1 MPAPQTVLFVR
12 APRRGTVKT
21 RLARSLG
28 DDNALEAY
36 RTLLTVTSDALHG
49 LGNVELRVTPDDGI
63 PELEPWRQTGW
74 TLAPQGTGSLGERL
88 AAAVEIHF
96 RNGATSVVIIGSD
109 CPDITAQDIHNAHQA
124 LATSDVV
131 LGPASDGG
139 YWLIGLRRPTV
150 GVFDNIA
157 WSTET
162 VLQQTLERAAAL
174 GLSVATL
181 RQLDDID
188 THEDWLRWVG
198 RKV

>member
-1 MPAPQTVLFVR
+1 MPNPQTVLFAR

-28 DDNALEAY
+28 DDATLDAY
-36 RTLLTVTSDALHG
+36 RTLLTVTCKALRELNH
-49 LGNVELRVTPDDGI
+49 VELRVTPDDGLH
-63 PELEPWRQTGW
+63 ELDSWCAPGW

-88 AAAVEIHF
+88 ATTVVDHF
-96 RNGATSVVIIGSD
+96 QNGATSVVIIGSD
-109 CPDITAQDIHNAHQA
+109 CPEITAEDIRAAHQA
-124 LATSDVV
+124 LAASDVV

-157 WSTET
+157 WSTES
-162 VLQQTLERAAAL
+162 VLQQTCARAAAL
-174 GLSVATL
+174 NLTLTTL
-181 RQLDDID
+181 RTLDDID

>member
-1 MPAPQTVLFVR
+1 MPNPQTVLFVR

-28 DDNALEAY
+28 DDATLDAY
-36 RTLLTVTSDALHG
+36 RTLLTVTCDALRG
-49 LGNVELRVTPDDGI
+49 LANVELRVTPDDGLR
-63 PELEPWRQTGW
+63 ELESWRAPGW

-88 AAAVEIHF
+88 ATTVVDHF

-109 CPDITAQDIHNAHQA
+109 CPETTAEDIRAAHLA

-139 YWLIGLRRPTV
+139 YWLVGLRRPTV

-157 WSTET
+157 WSTES
-162 VLQQTLERAAAL
+162 VLQQTCARAAAL
-174 GLSVATL
+174 NLTLTTL
-181 RQLDDID
+181 RTLDDID

-198 RKV
+198 RV